1 MLNWLACGTRIACVV
16 HDCPPLVVRDRIAS
30 LRSECGR
37 PLNELRLS
45 LGNRLRSQMAYT
57 KFESNGSAVMEFL
70 SLKLKGLSS
79 SMRTVGA
86 LHVRPPSVD
95 LFTSIAESLPA
106 LVASD
111 IAYAT
116 PFGEKVTHGSVAR
129 R

>member
-57 KFESNGSAVMEFL
+57 KFESHGSAAMGCLSFKVNGS
-70 SLKLKGLSS
+70 SS
-79 SMRTVGA
+79 SRRTGRA
-86 LHVRPPSVD
+86 LHVMPPTVD
-95 LFTSIAESLPA
+95 WLTS
-106 LVASD
+106 
-111 IAYAT
+111 
-116 PFGEKVTHGSVAR
+116 
-129 R
+129 